1 MKFFIYS
8 RKSVYT
14 GKGESIENQIE
25 MCKKYIQ
32 DKFDEKGIDEIVV
45 YEDEGYSA
53 KNTDRPMF
61 KKMIKDIRVNKPDF
75 IICYRLDRI
84 SRNVS
89 DFAALI
95 EDLNKKSISFICIKE
110 EFDTSKPMGKAMMYI
125 ASVFSQLERETMA
138 ERIRDNMLMLARGG
152 RWLGGTTPTGFTS
165 EKISEIVMDGKI
177 KTCFTLKEDEYEI
190 EIIKIIFNKFLS
202 CKTVSGVY
210 DFLKLNNIKSR
221 QNKFFSIV
229 GLKQI
234 LENPVYCKADI
245 DMYDYFVKNGADV
258 CFEKKD
264 LNEHNGIISYNKRDY
279 SKKNVPRNSMDKWII
294 SIGKHKGIIC
304 GRDWVEVQKILFK
317 SKYLPIIHNDM
328 AIFSGKLYCK
338 KCGKILICK
347 KRSYNGNIFFDYICS
362 SKIYGGIDNCNCQN
376 LNGVKT
382 DDNIYKKIVEI
393 VCQNI
398 FDKYLLCQKLEELKK
413 TYYKN
418 NKIFSKEEKVSK
430 LKIEASKLV
439 KLISK
444 YEEGSLFIDEIRNR
458 INEIENELNILNMD
472 NSVSCIQNNKIKDFS
487 FDLYDKIINLST
499 KEKRD
504 FIDKI
509 VDKIYF
515 DGFNIEVFLR

>member
-1 MKFFIYS
+1 
-8 RKSVYT
+8 
-14 GKGESIENQIE
+14 
-25 MCKKYIQ
+25 
-32 DKFDEKGIDEIVV
+32 
-45 YEDEGYSA
+45 
-53 KNTDRPMF
+53 
-61 KKMIKDIRVNKPDF
+61 
-75 IICYRLDRI
+75 
-84 SRNVS
+84 
-89 DFAALI
+89 
-95 EDLNKKSISFICIKE
+95 
-110 EFDTSKPMGKAMMYI
+110 
-125 ASVFSQLERETMA
+125 
-138 ERIRDNMLMLARGG
+138 
-152 RWLGGTTPTGFTS
+152 
-165 EKISEIVMDGKI
+165 
-177 KTCFTLKEDEYEI
+177 
-190 EIIKIIFNKFLS
+190 
-202 CKTVSGVY
+202 
-210 DFLKLNNIKSR
+210 
-221 QNKFFSIV
+221 
-229 GLKQI
+229 
-234 LENPVYCKADI
+234 
-245 DMYDYFVKNGADV
+245 
-258 CFEKKD
+258 
-264 LNEHNGIISYNKRDY
+264 
-279 SKKNVPRNSMDKWII
+279 
-294 SIGKHKGIIC
+294 
-304 GRDWVEVQKILFK
+304 
-317 SKYLPIIHNDM
+317 M

-413 TYYKN
+413 HTI
-418 NKIFSKEEKVSK
+418 KIIRFLVKKKKVSK